1 MLKET
6 SRVGYVKTTDYMGHS
21 HNLIGIVM
29 VLAFLLPLSKS
40 TRNRAV
46 CQGINLDSRSPWSG
60 PFSGQGRRFAQSRAR
75 GSHLPGRLYR
85 ITETRR
91 SSCYQGVDCPLSTA
105 RLSWLEGANRQRASA
120 CFSPHYADVELAA
133 AALQEILHHSPLL
146 YDQLRTSWH
155 LKSIRQVVPWL
166 TQMSLPGDLH
176 IAQTPQC
183 VLSARTSACAFP
195 RFAL

>member
-120 CFSPHYADVELAA
+120 CFFPLTMLMWNWPPPLSRRSCTTRHCSTINCAPAGISRASGRSSPG
-133 AALQEILHHSPLL
+133 S
-146 YDQLRTSWH
+146 LR
-155 LKSIRQVVPWL
+155 
-166 TQMSLPGDLH
+166 
-176 IAQTPQC
+176 
-183 VLSARTSACAFP
+183 
-195 RFAL
+195 